1 MSIGKYF
8 KRGFHFVLKGQP
20 IVKNSVTANITS
32 LSPNDLLKGRC
43 ALVTG
48 GTSGIGKEIAKSFI
62 EAGAFVVITGR
73 NQAHVDDVC
82 KEIEDSVSKKKNIKG
97 VALNNRNTN
106 SFQETIHRVLEIC
119 PNHQID
125 ILVNNAGILSNDDF
139 GNANPEEFD
148 AVLETNLKGTF
159 FLSQLVAH
167 HMKDNHIKGNIL
179 NIASSSSLRP
189 AASAYTIS
197 KWGIRGLT
205 LGMAKMLAP
214 YHIVVN
220 GIAPGPTATP
230 MLMRQGVKE
239 NIYNSQSIT
248 GRYIKP
254 EEIANMAVILVSNM
268 SRMIVGDIIYMTG
281 GAGLLT
287 TDDINYSFK

>member
-1 MSIGKYF
+1 MSIGNYF
-8 KRGFHFVLKGQP
+8 KRGFQFILKGQP

-62 EAGAFVVITGR
+62 EAGAFVIITGR
-73 NQAHVDDVC
+73 NQARVDDVC
-82 KEIEDSVSKKKNIKG
+82 KEIEESVSKKKSIKG

-106 SFQETIHRVLEIC
+106 CFQETINRVLEIC
-119 PNHQID
+119 PSHRID
-125 ILVNNAGILSNDDF
+125 ILVNNAGILSKEDF
-139 GNANPEEFD
+139 GNANQEEFD
-148 AVLETNLKGTF
+148 SVLETNLKGTF

-167 HMKDNHIKGNIL
+167 HMKDNHIEGNIL

-189 AASAYTIS
+189 AASAYTLS

-214 YHIVVN
+214 HHIVVN

-230 MLMRQGVKE
+230 MLMRQGIRE
-239 NIYNSQSIT
+239 NIYHSHSIT